1 VEYSVSWIS
10 ILNQIFVDFNKLNS
24 LACCINQ
31 VYSGFDIFRFS
42 KNVITITL
50 NGEKCKFKI
59 LRIVQTNAVL
69 FLKSLSERVGSDIQD
84 MYNDSEIDF

>member
-1 VEYSVSWIS
+1 MAKIDQFEQCGVFS
-10 ILNQIFVDFNKLNS
+10 IVDFYFELKIFVHFNKLNS

-50 NGEKCKFKI
+50 NGEKYKFKI
-59 LRIVQTNAVL
+59 LG
-69 FLKSLSERVGSDIQD
+69 SL
-84 MYNDSEIDF
+84 

>member
-1 VEYSVSWIS
+1 MAKIDQFEQCGVFS
-10 ILNQIFVDFNKLNS
+10 IVDFYLNQMFVDFNKLNS
-24 LACCINQ
+24 SACCINQ

-59 LRIVQTNAVL
+59 LGSTRDSRTH
-69 FLKSLSERVGSDIQD
+69 LSKIP
-84 MYNDSEIDF
+84 

>member
-1 VEYSVSWIS
+1 MAKIDQFEQCGVFS
-10 ILNQIFVDFNKLNS
+10 IVDFYFEPNICPFNKLNS

-59 LRIVQTNAVL
+59 L
-69 FLKSLSERVGSDIQD
+69 GS
-84 MYNDSEIDF
+84 